1 MAFTLVTATGTFVPA
16 SRDNL
21 VANQALAGFAS
32 QDPTSQAAL
41 LQSSGLPISYDCRA
55 IANTTAADA
64 ASVVL
69 DLSAR
74 GLTIPDGGSRMVQ
87 VDAYARV
94 ATTAQYGCMRIMAQ
108 LLRSGAEIT
117 TIETT
122 TLFKNYGGGTL
133 DGAAVSVAINTGPA
147 PDTVEVQLLGV
158 AATNINWD
166 VRVFIFPL
174 VTLA

>member
-1 MAFTLVTATGTFVPA
+1 MAFTLTTAVGTFVPA

-21 VANQALAGFAS
+21 VANQALSGFAS
-32 QDPTSQAAL
+32 QDPTSQVNL
-41 LQSSGLPISYDCRA
+41 LRGSEMPISFDCRA

-64 ASVVL
+64 NSVVL

-74 GLTIPDGGSRMVQ
+74 GLTIPDGGSRMVT

-94 ATTAQYGCMRIMAQ
+94 ATTAQYGCMRIIAQ
-108 LLRSGAEIT
+108 LQRTGAEIT
-117 TIETT
+117 VVETT
-122 TLFKNYGGGTL
+122 TLFKNYGAGSL
-133 DGAAVSVAINTGPA
+133 DGASVAVAMNTTPA
-147 PDTVEVQLLGV
+147 PDTVEVQITGV

-166 VRVFIFPL
+166 VKAHIAPL